1 MGRIVIVTYRPKSGR
16 EADLKALVDQ
26 HVHRLQE
33 LGLATGRDPV
43 VMQAE
48 DGSVVEVFEW
58 VSAEAIEAA
67 HRDPEVEAMWAKFA
81 EVCDYI
87 PVGQLQEAGQLFSE
101 FESFD

>member
-1 MGRIVIVTYRPKSGR
+1 MGRIVIATYRPKSGR
-16 EADLKALVDQ
+16 EEELKTLVRQ
-26 HVHRLQE
+26 HVSRLQE

-43 VMQAE
+43 VMQAG

-67 HRDPEVEAMWAKFA
+67 HRDPKVAAMWGQFA

-87 PVGQLQEAGQLFSE
+87 PVGQLHEAGQLFSE
-101 FESFD
+101 FAAFD